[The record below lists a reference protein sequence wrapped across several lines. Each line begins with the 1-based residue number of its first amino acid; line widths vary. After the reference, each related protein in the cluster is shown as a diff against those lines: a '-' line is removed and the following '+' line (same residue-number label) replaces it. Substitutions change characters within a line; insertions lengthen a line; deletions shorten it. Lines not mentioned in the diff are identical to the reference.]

1 LTGSTRCRLQLE
13 PFRGVRYDPGRY
25 RRLPQVTAPPYDV
38 IGRDDAVAL
47 EHADPHNIV
56 RAILPREDDRHPDRY
71 AAAAALWRTW
81 LDDGTLT
88 VDDTPSL
95 YVYEQVGTP
104 GIAGVIGAV
113 RLHGPGCG
121 AACTVVLPHE
131 DVMPGP
137 VTDRLDL
144 LSSTQANLE
153 PILLAY
159 EGDGSAAAVVAAILQ
174 RRPLVSTY
182 AAGHEH
188 RLWSLDDPRDAAV
201 VMRDVA
207 AGSALIA
214 DGHHRYASYLA
225 YQEKQRAAGHGAGP
239 WDFGLAMLVDVAVRP
254 LDLGAID
261 RVVAGLALE
270 PALGQAADHF
280 VISVSGMDEPSPE
293 PARGSI
299 VLTDG
304 TRRAR
309 LVPRPQALDLL
320 LPAGISP
327 ERRSLDVT
335 VLHDVLLGSLWQV
348 AERDITYVHDRLA
361 AVRDAR
367 AASGVAALLAPVGLD
382 QVFAVA
388 RRGEL
393 MPRKTT
399 SFGPKPRSGLVMRS
413 LLG

>member
-153 PILLAY
+153 PILSRTRAT
-159 EGDGSAAAVVAAILQ
+159 AA
-174 RRPLVSTY
+174 PPP
-182 AAGHEH
+182 
-188 RLWSLDDPRDAAV
+188 WSPP
-201 VMRDVA
+201 
-207 AGSALIA
+207 SC
-214 DGHHRYASYLA
+214 S
-225 YQEKQRAAGHGAGP
+225 AGP
-239 WDFGLAMLVDVAVRP
+239 WSRRTPPGT
-254 LDLGAID
+254 
-261 RVVAGLALE
+261 
-270 PALGQAADHF
+270 
-280 VISVSGMDEPSPE
+280 
-293 PARGSI
+293 SI
-299 VLTDG
+299 GCGRWTTHG
-304 TRRAR
+304 TRR
-309 LVPRPQALDLL
+309 
-320 LPAGISP
+320 
-327 ERRSLDVT
+327 
-335 VLHDVLLGSLWQV
+335 W
-348 AERDITYVHDRLA
+348 
-361 AVRDAR
+361 
-367 AASGVAALLAPVGLD
+367 
-382 QVFAVA
+382 
-388 RRGEL
+388 
-393 MPRKTT
+393 
-399 SFGPKPRSGLVMRS
+399 
-413 LLG
+413 